1 MWFRHP
7 PPPDRRAVAM
17 QMVERRAELAPETR
31 TITVDGTGVA
41 KAPAPPA
48 MTPLDFTV
56 TYTVAEYAGVLR
68 EHIVFEARRR
78 RRKGPPRTSWQR
90 VGQPLFGLAL
100 IAPGIYWFDLMPPT
114 ALAALMAVLLA
125 LMAGEAILPLLVT
138 LLAPLV
144 YFARQRPA
152 GATRF
157 SVDAAGFTRTSRL
170 GAFGQTWDQVR
181 EVHAYPGADV
191 LVLGRHWIPI
201 PRRCL
206 DRPQSNLLRAYL
218 AAWRAGRA

>member
-17 QMVERRAELAPETR
+17 QMVERKAELAPETR
-31 TITVDGTGVA
+31 TITVDGAGEA
-41 KAPAPPA
+41 RAPIPPA
-48 MTPLDFTV
+48 MAPFDFTV
-56 TYTVAEYAGVLR
+56 TYTVAEYASVLR

-78 RRKGPPRTSWQR
+78 RRKGPQRTSWER
-90 VGQPLFGLAL
+90 VGQPLFGLAVIGL
-100 IAPGIYWFDLMPPT
+100 GIHWFDLLPPA

-125 LMAGEAILPLLVT
+125 LMAGEALLPFLVT

-144 YFARQRPA
+144 YYVRQRPA

-157 SVDAAGFTRTSRL
+157 SVDAAGFTRTNRL
-170 GAFGQTWDQVR
+170 GAFRQSWDQVR
-181 EVHAYPGADV
+181 AVHAHPGADV
-191 LVLGRHWIPI
+191 LVLGKHWIPI

-206 DRPQSNLLRAYL
+206 DRAQSEMLRAYL
-218 AAWRAGRA
+218 AAWRGGR